1 MNLAVIFGVVLF
13 VVFTACM
20 VVIRI
25 FLPRQIVKELE
36 KYQNTLVGRQF
47 EEIRNTYHEMRGW
60 RHDYKN
66 HMQVLKIY
74 VENRQWEECM
84 AYIAQMNQDL
94 SDVDH
99 VIKTGNVM
107 ADAIVN
113 SKVSLAKAKNIRL
126 DVTVKIPKEMP
137 VSDVEFC
144 VLFGNLMDNAIEACE
159 KIADE
164 EERFIRVFIG
174 LFKKQFY
181 ISITNATNQKR
192 RVQRY
197 YSLKGEGFEIY
208 LGREETVIFIWHFV
222 LSGIYSSKL
231 FSGLPAQN
239 GCSGTGGGENNSF
252 SGG

>member
-1 MNLAVIFGVVLF
+1 MDWVIVPGIVLLI
-13 VVFTACM
+13 VFAAC
-20 VVIRI
+20 VLVIRV

-36 KYQNTLVGRQF
+36 KYQNTLIGRQF
-47 EEIRNTYHEMRGW
+47 EEIRNTYREMRGW

-113 SKVSLAKAKNIRL
+113 SKVSLAKAKKIQL
-126 DVTVKIPKEMP
+126 DVTVKIPKELP

-159 KIADE
+159 KIPEE

-181 ISITNATNQKR
+181 ISITNATNQKK

-197 YSLKGEGFEIY
+197 YSLKGEGHGFGLYRIDKIIKERKGYLNRKDEPGVFATEIM
-208 LGREETVIFIWHFV
+208 LPFV
-222 LSGIYSSKL
+222 
-231 FSGLPAQN
+231 P
-239 GCSGTGGGENNSF
+239 
-252 SGG
+252 

>member
-1 MNLAVIFGVVLF
+1 MDLAVILGVVLLA
-13 VVFTACM
+13 VFTAC
-20 VVIRI
+20 VLVIKV

-36 KYQNTLVGRQF
+36 KYQNTLISRQF
-47 EEIRNTYHEMRGW
+47 EEIRNTYREMRGW

-113 SKVSLAKAKNIRL
+113 SKVSLAKAKNIQL
-126 DVTVKIPKEMP
+126 DVTVKIPEELP

-159 KIADE
+159 KITDE

-192 RVQRY
+192 KVQKY
-197 YSLKGEGFEIY
+197 YSLKGEGHGFGLYRIDKIIKERKGYLNRKDEPGVFATEIM
-208 LGREETVIFIWHFV
+208 LPFV
-222 LSGIYSSKL
+222 S
-231 FSGLPAQN
+231 
-239 GCSGTGGGENNSF
+239 
-252 SGG
+252 

>member
-1 MNLAVIFGVVLF
+1 MDWVIVPGIVLLI
-13 VVFTACM
+13 VFAAC
-20 VVIRI
+20 VLVIRV

-36 KYQNTLVGRQF
+36 KYQNTLIGRQF
-47 EEIRNTYHEMRGW
+47 EEIRNTYREMRGW

-113 SKVSLAKAKNIRL
+113 SKVSLAKAKKIQL
-126 DVTVKIPKEMP
+126 DVTVKIPKELP

-159 KIADE
+159 KIPE
-164 EERFIRVFIG
+164 EKERFIRVFIG

-181 ISITNATNQKR
+181 ISITNATNQKK

-197 YSLKGEGFEIY
+197 YSLKGEGHGFGLYRIDKIIKERKGYLNRKDEPGVFATEIM
-208 LGREETVIFIWHFV
+208 LPFV
-222 LSGIYSSKL
+222 
-231 FSGLPAQN
+231 P
-239 GCSGTGGGENNSF
+239 
-252 SGG
+252 

>member
-1 MNLAVIFGVVLF
+1 MDLAVILGVVLLI
-13 VVFTACM
+13 VFTAC
-20 VVIRI
+20 VLVIRV

-36 KYQNTLVGRQF
+36 KYQNMLIGRQF
-47 EEIRNTYHEMRGW
+47 EEIRNTYREMRGW

-74 VENRQWEECM
+74 VENRQWDECM
-84 AYIAQMNQDL
+84 AYIVQMNQDL

-113 SKVSLAKAKNIRL
+113 SKVSLAKAKHIQL
-126 DVTVKIPKEMP
+126 DVTVKIPKELP

-159 KIADE
+159 KIPEE

-181 ISITNATNQKR
+181 ISITNATNQKK
-192 RVQRY
+192 RVQKY
-197 YSLKGEGFEIY
+197 YSLKGEGHGFGLYRIDKIIKERKGYLNRKDEPGVFATEIM
-208 LGREETVIFIWHFV
+208 LPFV
-222 LSGIYSSKL
+222 
-231 FSGLPAQN
+231 P
-239 GCSGTGGGENNSF
+239 
-252 SGG
+252 

>member
-1 MNLAVIFGVVLF
+1 MDWA
-13 VVFTACM
+13 VVFGIVLLVVFAAC
-20 VVIRI
+20 VLVIRV

-36 KYQNTLVGRQF
+36 RYQNTLIGRQF
-47 EEIRNTYHEMRGW
+47 EEIRNTYREMRGW

-84 AYIAQMNQDL
+84 EYIAQMNQDL
-94 SDVDH
+94 SEVDH

-113 SKVSLAKAKNIRL
+113 SKVSLAKAKNIQL
-126 DVTVKIPKEMP
+126 DVTVKIPGELP

-164 EERFIRVFIG
+164 EERFIRIFIG

-181 ISITNATNQKR
+181 ISITNATNQKK
-192 RVQRY
+192 RVQKY
-197 YSLKGEGFEIY
+197 YSLKGEGHGFGLYRIDKIIKERKGYLNRKDEPGVFATEIM
-208 LGREETVIFIWHFV
+208 LPFV
-222 LSGIYSSKL
+222 
-231 FSGLPAQN
+231 P
-239 GCSGTGGGENNSF
+239 
-252 SGG
+252 

>member
-1 MNLAVIFGVVLF
+1 MDLAVILGVVLL
-13 VVFTACM
+13 VVFTAGIL
-20 VVIRI
+20 VVRV

-36 KYQNTLVGRQF
+36 KYQNTLIGRQF
-47 EEIRNTYHEMRGW
+47 EEIRNTYREMRGW

-84 AYIAQMNQDL
+84 AYITQMNQDL

-113 SKVSLAKAKNIRL
+113 SKVSLAKAKNIQL
-126 DVTVKIPKEMP
+126 DVTVKIPEELP

-159 KIADE
+159 KVARE

-192 RVQRY
+192 KVQKY
-197 YSLKGEGFEIY
+197 YSLKGEGHGFGLYRIDKIIKERKGYLNRKDEPGVFATEIM
-208 LGREETVIFIWHFV
+208 
-222 LSGIYSSKL
+222 
-231 FSGLPAQN
+231 LPFGYRARSEQ
-239 GCSGTGGGENNSF
+239 
-252 SGG
+252 